1 MTLIQIVTIL
11 VCLAAG
17 FSYLNHRFMNLPLT
31 IGMMAFAL
39 TISLVLLA
47 LGKMGY
53 AVELQAETFVRGID
67 FNEAVLRGMLGL
79 LLFAGA
85 LHVNLEEL
93 LEEKWFVSVLASIAV
108 LVSAAVVGLLTYYV
122 FPWSASTFRL
132 SDASCSAP

>member
-47 LGKMGY
+47 LGKWAMPSSC
-53 AVELQAETFVRGID
+53 R
-67 FNEAVLRGMLGL
+67 RKRSC
-79 LLFAGA
+79 
-85 LHVNLEEL
+85 EE
-93 LEEKWFVSVLASIAV
+93 STSTRR
-108 LVSAAVVGLLTYYV
+108 SCAA
-122 FPWSASTFRL
+122 
-132 SDASCSAP
+132 CSACFCSRERCTLISRSCWRRSGS